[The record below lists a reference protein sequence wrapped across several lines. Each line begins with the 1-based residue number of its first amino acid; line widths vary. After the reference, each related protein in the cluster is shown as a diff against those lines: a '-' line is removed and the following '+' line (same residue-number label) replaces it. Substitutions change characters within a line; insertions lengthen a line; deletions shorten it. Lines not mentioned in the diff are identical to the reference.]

1 MRTVIAFLLL
11 AFALPNTFAKAESP
25 VGQQIADFTLRDA
38 QGEEISLNDFADQKV
53 VVVAFVGAECPL
65 VKLYSHRL
73 AELHRSLSDQ
83 RVTVLAIDSNQQD
96 SAEEIAE
103 FVQTQRI
110 PFTVLQ
116 DPGNKIAD
124 RFMATRTPEVFV
136 LDANRTVRYRGRIDD
151 QFEVGLQRAE
161 PSRHDL
167 AIAIEEVL
175 QGRPVEVPETK
186 TPGCIIGRV
195 KTVVTSGDVTYTD
208 QVIRILRKNCVE
220 CHRAGE
226 IAPFELT
233 DYDEVVGWAD
243 TMLEVIDDGRMPP
256 WFANPEYGEFLHD
269 RRMADDD
276 KQLIRQWVDAGCPKG
291 KAADLPEEEAF
302 VSSLTREPLDAIY
315 PMGHEAFSVPADGV
329 VDYKYYAIDPGWTED
344 RWVTRVEAIP
354 GERSVV
360 HHILIFLRRPGMTY
374 APIYPGELIGGYVP
388 GLQPSDLPSGT
399 AMKIP
404 AGSTIVF
411 QMHYTPSGT
420 PQEDLSH
427 VGFRFASPEQVQREA
442 TTPRAINVLFQIP
455 PGQSNY
461 EATASYE
468 FREDA
473 ELLKMIPHMH
483 LRGKSFRYEAL
494 YPNGQREV
502 LLDVPR
508 WDFNWQLEYAL
519 AEPKAMPRGTEL
531 ICTATYDNSDGNP
544 ANPDSHQ
551 WVTFGEQTWE
561 EMMIGFFVMTTPRDT
576 KTKSINGSAIPT
588 VRKLVNEFLPQ
599 DGEPLD
605 LADRATNIT
614 KHGMSLLNRAREL
627 GIIKDRP
634 LLDEVEPILVAG
646 IAEAKKQDVIPGVG
660 QPGGPDLRR
669 AARFLGNMRGVFS
682 ELSSQESIK
691 TTRVEAVTL
700 PEELPEGQPEEL
712 PVPQ

>member
-1 MRTVIAFLLL
+1 MRTVIAVLSLVFVLAN
-11 AFALPNTFAKAESP
+11 AFAAADSLA
-25 VGQQIADFTLRDA
+25 GQQIADFTLRDLE
-38 QGEEISLNDFADQKV
+38 GDEISLSDFTHQKV

-73 AELHRSLSDQ
+73 AELHQSLSGQ
-83 RVTVLAIDSNQQD
+83 GVTFLAIDSNQQD
-96 SAEEIAE
+96 SAEDIAE
-103 FVQTQRI
+103 YVQSQRI
-110 PFTVLQ
+110 PFPVLR
-116 DPGNKIAD
+116 DPQNKIAD
-124 RFMATRTPEVFV
+124 RFGATRTPEVFV
-136 LDANRTVRYRGRIDD
+136 LDADHAIRYQGRIDD

-161 PSRHDL
+161 PSRYDL

-175 QGRPVEVPETK
+175 RGRPVEVPETK

-195 KTVVTSGDVTYTD
+195 KTAVTSADVTYSN

-243 TMLEVIDDGRMPP
+243 TIVEVIDDGRMPP
-256 WFANPEYGEFLHD
+256 WFASPEHGEFLHD
-269 RRMADDD
+269 RRMADVE
-276 KQLIRQWVDAGCPKG
+276 KRLVRQWVENGCPQG
-291 KAADLPEEEAF
+291 EPADLPEEEVF
-302 VSSLTREPLDAIY
+302 VSDLTREPLDAIY

-329 VDYKYYAIDPGWTED
+329 VDYKYYAIDPGWNED

-360 HHILIFLRRPGMTY
+360 HHILVFMRRPGMTY

-399 AMKIP
+399 AMRIP
-404 AGSTIVF
+404 AGATIVF

-427 VGFRFASPEQVQREA
+427 VGFRFATPEQVEREA
-442 TTPRAINVLFQIP
+442 STPRAINVLFQIP

-461 EATASYE
+461 EATARCE

-483 LRGKSFRYEAL
+483 LRGKSFRYEAR
-494 YPNGQREV
+494 YPNGKREV

-508 WDFNWQLEYAL
+508 WDFNWQLEYVL

-531 ICTATYDNSDGNP
+531 ICTATYDNSEQNP
-544 ANPDSHQ
+544 ANPDAEQ
-551 WVTFGEQTWE
+551 WVTFGEQTSE

-614 KHGMSLLNRAREL
+614 KHGMSLLSRAREL
-627 GIIKDRP
+627 GIIKERP

-646 IAEAKKQDVIPGVG
+646 IEEAKKQDVLSGIG
-660 QPGGPDLRR
+660 QPGGTDLRR

-682 ELSSQESIK
+682 DLSSQESIM

-712 PVPQ
+712 PVP

>member
-1 MRTVIAFLLL
+1 MRTVIAVLSLVAVL
-11 AFALPNTFAKAESP
+11 TNAFAVADSP
-25 VGQQIADFTLRDA
+25 AGQQIADFTLRNS
-38 QGEEISLNDFADQKV
+38 QGDEISLSDFSDRKV
-53 VVVAFVGAECPL
+53 IVVAFVGAECPL
-65 VKLYSHRL
+65 VRLYSHRL
-73 AELHRSLSDQ
+73 AELHQSLSGQ
-83 RVTVLAIDSNQQD
+83 GVTVLAIDSNQQD
-96 SAEEIAE
+96 SAEDIKE
-103 FVQTQRI
+103 FVKSQRI
-110 PFTVLQ
+110 PFAVLR
-116 DPGNKIAD
+116 DPQNKIAN
-124 RFMATRTPEVFV
+124 RFGATRTPEVFV
-136 LDANRTVRYRGRIDD
+136 LDADRTIRYQGRIDD
-151 QFEVGLQRAE
+151 QFEVGLQRAQ

-175 QGRPVEVPETK
+175 KDRPVEVSQTE

-195 KTVVTSGDVTYTD
+195 KTAVTSGDVTYSN

-243 TMLEVIDDGRMPP
+243 TIVEVIDDGRMPP
-256 WFANPEYGEFLHD
+256 WFASPEHGNFLHD
-269 RRMADDD
+269 RRMADEE
-276 KQLIRQWVDAGCPKG
+276 KQLVRQWVDAGCPQG
-291 KAADLPEEEAF
+291 QAVDLPEEEVF
-302 VSSLTREPLDAIY
+302 VSDLTREPLDAIY

-360 HHILIFLRRPGMTY
+360 HHILVFMRRPGMTY

-388 GLQPSDLPSGT
+388 GLQSSDLPSGT
-399 AMKIP
+399 AMRIP
-404 AGSTIVF
+404 AGATIVF

-427 VGFRFASPEQVQREA
+427 VGFRFATPEQVEREA
-442 TTPRAINVLFQIP
+442 STPRAINVLFQIP

-461 EATASYE
+461 EATARYE

-483 LRGKSFRYEAL
+483 LRGKAFRYEAL

-508 WDFNWQLEYAL
+508 WDFNWQLEYVL

-531 ICTATYDNSDGNP
+531 ICTATYDNSEQNP
-544 ANPDSHQ
+544 ANPNAEQ
-551 WVTFGEQTWE
+551 WVTFGEQTSE

-614 KHGMSLLNRAREL
+614 KHGMSLLSRAREL
-627 GIIKDRP
+627 GIITERP

-646 IAEAKKQDVIPGVG
+646 IEEAKKQDVLSGIG
-660 QPGGPDLRR
+660 QPGGTDLRR

-682 ELSSQESIK
+682 DLSSQESIK

-700 PEELPEGQPEEL
+700 PEALPEGLPEEL
-712 PVPQ
+712 PVP